1 MSEYEDPGFNCFH
14 GHTKITTIH
23 RATID
28 ENDLNSSRNDLQL
41 KIKRNHETGRV
52 EMQYTQ
58 DLQNH
63 IWEDSHRDISP
74 KEEGV

>member
-1 MSEYEDPGFNCFH
+1 M
-14 GHTKITTIH
+14 
-23 RATID
+23 R
-28 ENDLNSSRNDLQL
+28 QV
-41 KIKRNHETGRV
+41 GRV